1 MDIGLHTHFDDP
13 NTILDPLILG
23 MARDIEL
30 GAWEGNIW
38 NLLRAPDEAITQEK
52 FEIYD
57 RSRTALTG
65 VIGDGAGTGWADGTD
80 TTDLPMTAAAVGVLT
95 VGDVLEV
102 EDEQVIVSSVD
113 RSANTIDVFARGHG
127 STSGAAHVDTTAFT
141 VIGKAI
147 NDTDLKDIESFA
159 ELSGK
164 YSNVCQ
170 LVAETID
177 MTFTDE
183 TEARKAF
190 VQKPQLIEEALDR
203 IFRKLS
209 KSAIKG
215 VKSEGT
221 KTLPATTAGILEQLS
236 AGGGVRTPLRYNG
249 SGITAPETLLKNA
262 LIACWNAG
270 GNPDTILLSPANK
283 RKFDALMEQFI
294 RMNRGEASVVGTDN
308 ATAFAFQGKTLQ
320 FVQDQDM
327 PDARIEIV
335 TLKKLQKGW
344 KTGDI
349 LRGPVKE
356 PQQSSRELR
365 YSLQGKFFVIAKGVG
380 VDHIDIHTVSLA

>member
-1 MDIGLHTHFDDP
+1 MDIGMHTHYDDP

-23 MARDIEL
+23 MAKDIEL
-30 GAWEGNIW
+30 GAWEGAIW
-38 NLLRAPDEAITQEK
+38 NLLGAPEEAITQEK

-65 VIGDGAGTGWADGTD
+65 VIGDGAGTGWADGSD

-95 VGDVLEV
+95 VGDVIQV
-102 EDEQVIVSSVD
+102 EDEIVIVSSVD

-127 STSGAAHVDTTAFT
+127 STSGASHADTTAFT

-147 NDTDLKDIESFA
+147 NDTDLKNIESFA

-164 YSNVCQ
+164 FTNYCQ

-177 MTFTDE
+177 LTFTDE

-190 VQKPQLIEEALDR
+190 QQRPQLIEEALDR

-209 KSAIKG
+209 KSVIKG
-215 VKSEGT
+215 VQSVGT
-221 KTLPATTAGILEQLS
+221 ASVPATTAGILEQLS
-236 AGGGVRTPLRYNG
+236 SGGGVRTPLRYNAT
-249 SGITAPETLLKNA
+249 GITAPETVLKNA

-270 GNPDTILLSPANK
+270 GNPDTAFISPANK
-283 RKFDALMEQFI
+283 RKFDALMEQFV
-294 RMNRGEASVVGTDN
+294 RVGRSDASIVGLDN
-308 ATAFAFQGKTLQ
+308 ATAFQFQGKLIK

-327 PDARIEIV
+327 PDGRIELV
-335 TLKKLQKGW
+335 TLKKVQKGW
-344 KTGDI
+344 KQGDI

-365 YSLQGKFFVIAKGVG
+365 YSLQGKFFTIVKGVG
-380 VDHIDIHTVSLA
+380 VDHIDLYNVAI